1 MNDHPTIDLLE
12 HSAFEAIMNF
22 SIIEGEF
29 CSALPEIR
37 RRDDI
42 AIFTIYIYFT
52 IFHLV
57 VKTR

>member
-42 AIFTIYIYFT
+42 AIFTIYIFYY
-52 IFHLV
+52 ISSYGQN
-57 VKTR
+57 